1 MTQPNSSPAP
11 STPRVDAHF
20 HSWQLARGDYGWL
33 TPQCG
38 VIHRDVTIDDWAR
51 EAGRHGIHAGVLVQA
66 APTEAETHWLL
77 GRSAEDSRVL
87 GVVGWADLLAPD
99 AVARVE
105 ALARHPR
112 LKGLRPMLQD
122 LPDPRW
128 IEQPALA
135 PALHALAETGLVFD
149 ALVRSEHLPSILRL
163 AQRHPRLR
171 IVIDHG
177 AKPAIGRRQWQ
188 PWADD
193 LARIARDTSA
203 VCKLSGLLT
212 ECGGPPAPGQVA
224 PWADH
229 LLEHFGPDRVLW
241 GSDWPVLELAAP
253 YERWWAQTQ
262 QLLAPLDNAQRQA
275 VLGGNAVRVYGLSA
289 PAVPGFT

>member
-1 MTQPNSSPAP
+1 MTPPISSPAP
-11 STPRVDAHF
+11 GVPRIDAHF
-20 HSWQLARGDYGWL
+20 HSWQLDRGDYGWL
-33 TPQCG
+33 TPQTG
-38 VIHRDVTIDDWAR
+38 VIYRDVTINDWAR
-51 EAGRHGIHAGVLVQA
+51 EAGRHGVHAGVLVQA
-66 APTEAETHWLL
+66 APTEAETDWLL
-77 GRSAEDSRVL
+77 ARAAEDPRVL
-87 GVVGWADLLAPD
+87 AVVGWTDLLAPE

-105 ALARHPR
+105 ALSQQPL

-135 PALHALAETGLVFD
+135 PALQAVAETGLVFD
-149 ALVRSEHLPSILRL
+149 ALVKAEHLPSILRL
-163 AQRHPRLR
+163 ALRHPGLR

-193 LARIARDTSA
+193 LARIASDTAA

-212 ECGGPPAPGQVA
+212 ECGGPTAPGQVA

-253 YERWWAQTQ
+253 YERWWAETQT
-262 QLLAPLDNAQRQA
+262 LLAPLNDVQRQA
-275 VLGGNAVRVYGLSA
+275 VLGGNAARVYGLRAS
-289 PAVPGFT
+289 AVPGFT